1 MTGFIASH
9 FQRTVK
15 SKPSEGD
22 HAREIL
28 VHQTLEY
35 AGGGLPRGGDHLVIR
50 LQSLN
55 VRHLGALRV
64 KVKLIELLHP
74 LHNLLILWLGEVVI
88 VPASVPWVARVKSE
102 SMMGVLEAP
111 DGPQASLG
119 NGGSHFCHMVHQHLQ
134 NLNLSQCLSLC
145 LKLT

>member
-28 VHQTLEY
+28 VHQT
-35 AGGGLPRGGDHLVIR
+35 LVIR

-74 LHNLLILWLGEVVI
+74 LHNLLVLWLGEVV
-88 VPASVPWVARVKSE
+88 VVATSVPRVARVKS
-102 SMMGVLEAP
+102 
-111 DGPQASLG
+111 DRPQASLR
-119 NGGSHFCHMVHQHLQ
+119 NGGSYFCHMVYQHVIEV
-134 NLNLSQCLSLC
+134 
-145 LKLT
+145 